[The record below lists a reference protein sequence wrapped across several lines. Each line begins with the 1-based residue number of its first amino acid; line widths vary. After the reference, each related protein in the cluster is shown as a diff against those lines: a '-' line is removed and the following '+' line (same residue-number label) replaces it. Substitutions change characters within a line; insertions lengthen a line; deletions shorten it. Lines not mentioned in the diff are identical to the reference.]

1 MKDVHQA
8 EDALPAIGVRHVDIF
23 QKTIISTAFVARSGN
38 SGPLK
43 VITEVP
49 RIPVWQKD
57 YATPRLMLPPK
68 KINVRRSCGVA
79 SDVLEALIYPSAV
92 PVSTNDSEVPSGP
105 GSKKKQRIFFPIT
118 GWA

>member
-68 KINVRRSCGVA
+68 KSTYVEVA
-79 SDVLEALIYPSAV
+79 
-92 PVSTNDSEVPSGP
+92 
-105 GSKKKQRIFFPIT
+105 
-118 GWA
+118 GWPAMCSRL

>member
-49 RIPVWQKD
+49 RIPVWQKE
-57 YATPRLMLPPK
+57 TMQHPGPCCPRK
-68 KINVRRSCGVA
+68 KSTHVEVA
-79 SDVLEALIYPSAV
+79 
-92 PVSTNDSEVPSGP
+92 
-105 GSKKKQRIFFPIT
+105 
-118 GWA
+118 GWPAMCSRL